1 MMQQLQPVFC
11 STELQG
17 GAVYQ
22 IEGVLYKYLYSDPYA
37 RIDHPRFKFV
47 PLPGQRRTADLILN
61 KNNIRKAYLV
71 PGYRAAQVSM
81 VTEKAVQMS
90 LF

>member
-1 MMQQLQPVFC
+1 MQQLEPIYEA
-11 STELQG
+11 TRLQG

-22 IEGVLYKYLYSDPYA
+22 IDGFLYKYLYSDPYA

-47 PLPGQRRTADLILN
+47 PLSGQRRKAELILN
-61 KNNIRKAYLV
+61 KNTLRKCYLV
-71 PGYRAAQVSM
+71 PGYRASQVST
-81 VTEKAVQMS
+81 VSEKAVQMS

>member
-1 MMQQLQPVFC
+1 MQQLEPVLC
-11 STELQG
+11 PTELQG

-22 IEGVLYKYLYSDPYA
+22 IDGVLYKYLYSDPYA

-61 KNNIRKAYLV
+61 KAKIRKCYLV
-71 PGYRAAQVSM
+71 PGYRASQVST
-81 VTEKAVQMS
+81 VSEKAVQMS

>member
-1 MMQQLQPVFC
+1 MQQLQATFC
-11 STELQG
+11 PSELQR

-22 IEGVLYKYLYSDPYA
+22 IGSTLYRYLYSDPYA

-47 PLPGQRRTADLILN
+47 PLPGQRKKADLILN
-61 KNNIRKAYLV
+61 KNSVRKAYLV
-71 PGYRAAQVSM
+71 PGYRASQVST
-81 VTEKAVQMS
+81 VSSKAVQMS